1 MDCKGSMT
9 NEMDIINLKNA
20 MHEWVELWEEMNR
33 KEQIKY
39 FKNRVDCT
47 KSKIEYWKT
56 SKSELADE
64 LLIRVTLDLKAFEL
78 YLKKLRKGEV
88 K

>member
-1 MDCKGSMT
+1 MT
-9 NEMDIINLKNA
+9 
-20 MHEWVELWEEMNR
+20 R

-47 KSKIEYWKT
+47 KNLIEYWKT
-56 SKSELADE
+56 SKSKLADE
-64 LLIRVTLDLKAFEL
+64 LLMQATLDLKAFEL